1 MKMPNLGWN
10 KIVSGSRS
18 VWNATTSVGS
28 SAGSLVKSK
37 RGRMAAATLGGGTL
51 ASSAGYFCWQGR
63 GDATVEVTQGQGA
76 AADANDAEGED
87 PTPHPIYTGSDAS

>member
-37 RGRMAAATLGGGTL
+37 RGLMAAATLGVGTL
-51 ASSAGYFCWQGR
+51 ASSAGYF
-63 GDATVEVTQGQGA
+63 V
-76 AADANDAEGED
+76 
-87 PTPHPIYTGSDAS
+87 